1 MSVAADAAP
10 TLNGEKPVIIAHRGA
25 SGYRPE
31 HTLASY
37 KLAIEM
43 GADYIEPDLV
53 MTKDGVMV
61 ARHDRYLGTTT
72 DVADHPE
79 FADRKREDSRTGPD
93 RHDGL
98 EWFVED
104 FTLAEIKTLR
114 ARQVWDSRSK
124 DYDGQ
129 FEIPTF
135 EEILKLV
142 QQVKTETGKTVGIYP
157 ETKAPGYFKSIGL
170 DFEEP
175 LLAMLE
181 KYGYGSEADKI
192 FIQSFE
198 PEILESL
205 NRKTDMKLIMLLWP
219 DDMKVMIPNYD
230 LDYVATFADGIGP
243 LKMML
248 LDDEGGDNGLVKQ
261 AHDLGLMVHPYT
273 FRNDQLPGQFV
284 TPQAEYEHYFR
295 MGIDGLFSDFA
306 DTALAAR
313 KAYTE

>member
-1 MSVAADAAP
+1 MSNAADAVP
-10 TLNGEKPVIIAHRGA
+10 TLTGEKPVIIAHRGA

-79 FADRKREDSRTGPD
+79 FADRRREDSRTGRD
-93 RHDGL
+93 RHEGL

-114 ARQVWDSRSK
+114 ARQVWDSRPK
-124 DYDGQ
+124 QFDGK

-135 EEILKLV
+135 EEILELV
-142 QQVKTETGKTVGIYP
+142 QQVKTATGRTVGIYP

-170 DFEEP
+170 DFEAP
-175 LLAMLE
+175 LLAMLK
-181 KYGYGSEADKI
+181 KYGYDSAEDKI

-205 NRKTDMKLIMLLWP
+205 NQKTGMKLIMLLWP
-219 DDMKVMIPNYD
+219 DDMKVMVPNYD
-230 LDYVATFADGIGP
+230 LDYVAAFADGIGP
-243 LKMML
+243 LKFML
-248 LDDEGGDNGLVKQ
+248 LNEQGQDNGLVKQ
-261 AHDLGLMVHPYT
+261 AHALGLEVHPYT
-273 FRNDQLPGQFV
+273 FRNDQLPEQFA

-295 MGIDGLFSDFA
+295 MGVDGLFSDFS
-306 DTALAAR
+306 DTALAVR
-313 KAYTE
+313 DRLY

>member
-1 MSVAADAAP
+1 MSHAADIEP
-10 TLNGEKPVIIAHRGA
+10 TLTGEKPVIIAHRGA

-37 KLAIEM
+37 SLAIEM

-79 FADRKREDSRTGPD
+79 FANRKREDSRTGPD
-93 RHDGL
+93 RHEGE

-114 ARQVWDSRSK
+114 ARQVWDSRPNE
-124 DYDGQ
+124 YDGK

-135 EEILKLV
+135 EEILSLV
-142 QQVKTETGKTVGIYP
+142 KKVKQETGKTVGIYP

-175 LLAMLE
+175 LLAMLNQ
-181 KYGYGSEADKI
+181 YGYDSREDKI

-198 PEILESL
+198 PEILERL

-219 DDMKVMIPNYD
+219 DEMKVMVPNYD

-243 LKMML
+243 LKFML
-248 LDDEGGDNGLVKQ
+248 LDEGGRDNGLVKK
-261 AHDLGLMVHPYT
+261 AHGLGLMVHPYT
-273 FRNDQLPGQFV
+273 FRNDQLPDQFKS
-284 TPQAEYEHYFR
+284 PEEEYEHYFR
-295 MGIDGLFSDFA
+295 MGIDGLFSDFS
-306 DTALAAR
+306 DTALSAR
-313 KAYTE
+313 DKLD